1 MKAVRFHQ
9 YGDPDVLRY
18 EDVEQPVPG
27 AGQVRVRVA
36 ATSFN
41 LVDAN
46 IRAGFMQG
54 PIPVTLPHSPGI
66 DVAGTVDALGEGV
79 TAVPVGD
86 QVIGFLPMAG
96 PGAAAEYV
104 LAPVEALTPAPKSV
118 ALSDA
123 AALPLVG
130 LTAWQAL
137 FEHVKLTA
145 GQRVL
150 VNGAGGAVG
159 GYAVQLAK
167 QAGAVVIATAGPR
180 SSRCVTAAGA
190 DKVIDH
196 TTADIAAAVSQPVDV
211 VLNLAPVEPAQLDA
225 LLGLIRPGGDAQWRA
240 IWPVVTGRG
249 RDPRAGDAAGDRI
262 PQVHDLVAGNNFSA
276 VCRSVGI
283 PFDAWVEAR
292 PAKRNPD
299 RPRLCDQHVLSIR
312 RPAVDCRPHSRPPD
326 VPRRNHA
333 DPRPYEYE
341 CRWLRDHAER
351 VARPDRRPRVRLRRK
366 PRYPGVPR

>member
-41 LVDAN
+41 PVDAN

-54 PIPVTLPHSPGI
+54 PIPVPLPHSPGI
-66 DVAGTVDALGEGV
+66 DVAGTIDALGEGV
-79 TAVPVGD
+79 TGVQVGD

-137 FEHVKLTA
+137 FEHAKLTA

-167 QAGAVVIATAGPR
+167 QAGAFVIATAGPR
-180 SSRCVTAAGA
+180 SSRRVSAAGA
-190 DKVIDH
+190 DEIIDH
-196 TTADIAAAVSQPVDV
+196 TTADVAAAVSQPVDV

-225 LLGLIRPGGDAQWRA
+225 LLGLIRPGGVLVNTTVWMPAPSDEERGVRGIDLFVRSDADQLSHLAELIDGGELRVEVAQWVPLA
-240 IWPVVTGRG
+240 ELP
-249 RDPRAGDAAGDRI
+249 ALHADAAAGALPSGKVVVVASDR
-262 PQVHDLVAGNNFSA
+262 
-276 VCRSVGI
+276 
-283 PFDAWVEAR
+283 
-292 PAKRNPD
+292 
-299 RPRLCDQHVLSIR
+299 
-312 RPAVDCRPHSRPPD
+312 
-326 VPRRNHA
+326 
-333 DPRPYEYE
+333 
-341 CRWLRDHAER
+341 
-351 VARPDRRPRVRLRRK
+351 
-366 PRYPGVPR
+366 